1 MPSKTRPGRPPPIRH
16 TERKARHIMPITAA
30 ERSENARIAA
40 LTRSAREPSGTAMTA
55 PARQAFWDSF
65 LNGHECSVC
74 KWVAIDTTL
83 PDAERKRMAAALRT
97 AHFSRI
103 ARNARMA
110 ARVARGGIA
119 PRAAL

>member
-1 MPSKTRPGRPPPIRH
+1 MTIS
-16 TERKARHIMPITAA
+16 AA

-55 PARQAFWDSF
+55 TARQAFWDSF
-65 LNGHECSVC
+65 LHGHECKVC
-74 KWVAIDTTL
+74 KPIAIDQDL
-83 PDAERKRMAAALRT
+83 PAADRERMAAALRT

-103 ARNARMA
+103 ARNARIA

-119 PRAAL
+119 PSAAL